1 MNQTIEYYNKNA
13 QEYYNKTVK
22 TDMSRLCD
30 RFLKYV
36 KAGGIII
43 DIGCGSGR
51 DMKYFIG
58 QGYQA
63 VGIDASYEMCKMAR
77 SLELDI
83 ENVSIEEWI
92 PERKYDGIWANASLL
107 HVPFPKIDSFFQKA
121 KSCMNAGGI
130 VFISMKVGLKEEY
143 DEEGRYFFT
152 FSETILDSLL
162 EKHRVFCLRDK
173 WYSDDKLGRNEF
185 QWLNFI
191 LEKSIDA
198 VFKEDELVKNQKR

>member
-1 MNQTIEYYNKNA
+1 MIQNLAGKYNYR
-13 QEYYNKTVK
+13 QILFEEFENKECFYCGRK
-22 TDMSRLCD
+22 LSPKR
-30 RFLKYV
+30 
-36 KAGGIII
+36 I
-43 DIGCGSGR
+43 DV
-51 DMKYFIG
+51 DHFIPWSFIKDDNLWNLVL
-58 QGYQA
+58 A
-63 VGIDASYEMCKMAR
+63 CPS
-77 SLELDI
+77 
-83 ENVSIEEWI
+83 
-92 PERKYDGIWANASLL
+92 SLL

-162 EKHRVFCLRDK
+162 EKHRVFRLCDK

-191 LEKSIDA
+191 LEKSIDV